1 MKNFKATIVFGLFF
15 VLFGL
20 DSCVDI
26 DDLGTDFVT
35 DIASKDVITKDS
47 ELFELISKVTKVG
60 VNPTENIVCL
70 DFIYPFK
77 VLIYDANR
85 NITGN
90 KMLIGDKQFSDFL
103 GSLNSNQSI
112 SISYPIRTTLADG
125 TVFSV
130 TNNSELKLAIDSCSK
145 EDIISY
151 CSGLF
156 GTPPGT
162 CVWKI
167 PYTADGDNKYT
178 TGFFET
184 NGDGTLNF
192 TYNNVS
198 YTGTWVFLFVDNKL
212 HININLEGTSQVA
225 KDLNID
231 SEIEFTADEIK
242 IEGKPKSIILRKSC
256 QATKEYTIGKNGPAG
271 GLVFY
276 DKGSYSSG
284 WRYMEV
290 APTDLGFFEWGCLGS
305 QIPDSDR
312 SELGLGFYNAVK
324 IANYHDGLLDYYL
337 NPSICNALNN
347 GTVVSKNAL
356 LFELNNHKDWFLPSK
371 DELKLVYENLYLQ
384 SLGGFSNSKFWT
396 SSQID
401 ANTVQTIDFKTGID
415 TPQNKIPVPNNIK
428 ARAVRYF

>member
-1 MKNFKATIVFGLFF
+1 MKNLNLSIVFGLLIT
-15 VLFGL
+15 LFGL
-20 DSCVDI
+20 NSCVDI
-26 DDLGTDFVT
+26 DDTLSDVV
-35 DIASKDVITKDS
+35 SKDVITKDS
-47 ELFELISKVTKVG
+47 ELFQLISKVTKDE
-60 VNPTENIVCL
+60 VNPAENIVCL

-77 VLIYDANR
+77 VLIYNTDR
-85 NITGN
+85 NLTGN
-90 KMLIGDKQFSDFL
+90 KILVGDKEFSDFL
-103 GSLNSNQSI
+103 GSLNANQSI

-130 TNNSELKLAIDSCSK
+130 TNNSELKLAIDSCAK
-145 EDIISY
+145 EDIINY

-167 PYTADGDNKYT
+167 PYTADGDNKYA
-178 TGFFET
+178 TGFFESK
-184 NGDGTLNF
+184 GDGTLNF

-212 HININLEGTSQVA
+212 HININLEGTSKIAQ
-225 KDLNID
+225 DLNID
-231 SEIEFTADEIK
+231 SEIEFTTDEIIIK
-242 IEGKPKSIILRKSC
+242 GTPKNTILTKSC
-256 QATKEYTIGKNGPAG
+256 EDTKVYTIGKNGPAG

-305 QIPDSDR
+305 QILDSDR
-312 SELGLGFYNAVK
+312 SELGTGFYNAVK
-324 IANYHDGLLDYYL
+324 IANYHDGLLGYYL

-347 GTVVSKNAL
+347 GTVVSKKAL
-356 LFELNNHKDWFLPSK
+356 LFELKNQKDWFLPSK

-384 SLGGFSNSKFWT
+384 SVGGFSDSKYWT

-401 ANTVQTIDFKTGID
+401 ANAAQTIDFKTGID
-415 TPQNKIPVPNNIK
+415 TSQNKIPVPNNIK